1 MSSTSIDLTPV
12 IDIVIAI
19 VPLIVVLAV
28 LKMIV
33 GMFEG
38 FKA

>member
-1 MSSTSIDLTPV
+1 MSTSIDLTPV

-28 LKMIV
+28 LKMIID
-33 GMFEG
+33 MFKG
-38 FKA
+38 FG